1 MPHLR
6 PTAIAG
12 LLLLIPAA
20 GALSSCGF
28 HYPTDRVNTIS
39 AGVNDRGGAM
49 DALGIRVLASAQG
62 KGRLIGALSNN
73 TPDTAS
79 LDSVTSSAPIQ
90 AGKFKSVDVQG
101 SGTVNLADDADV
113 SLTGDFTAGDVVPL
127 ELHFSTGQ
135 TISLRVPVVK
145 NCYQYTAVPTPSPQG
160 GKSGGSQNPSGSMS
174 PSAESST
181 TGGEATGDATFNCS
195 DQAPTPG
202 DGEH

>member
-39 AGVNDRGGAM
+39 AGVNDRGGDM
-49 DALGIRVLASAQG
+49 DALGIRVLASAKGQ
-62 KGRLIGALSNN
+62 GRLIGALSNS
-73 TPDTAS
+73 TTDTAS
-79 LDSVTSSAPIQ
+79 LDSISSSASIQ
-90 AGKFKSVDVQG
+90 ADKFKPVEVAG
-101 SGTVNLADDADV
+101 RGTVNLADDSDV
-113 SLTGDFTAGDVVPL
+113 QLTGDFTAGDVIPL
-127 ELHFSTGQ
+127 ELSFSTGQ

-145 NCYQYTAVPTPSPQG
+145 DCYQYTAVPTPTPQG
-160 GKSGGSQNPSGSMS
+160 GKSKSSES
-174 PSAESST
+174 PSAST
-181 TGGEATGDATFNCS
+181 DGAAAEAGGSETGGDATFNCS

-202 DGEH
+202 SGEH

>member
-39 AGVNDRGGAM
+39 AGVNDRGGDM
-49 DALGIRVLASAQG
+49 DALGIRVLATAKG
-62 KGRLIGALSNN
+62 EGRLIGALSNSTN
-73 TPDTAS
+73 DTAS
-79 LDSVTSSAPIQ
+79 LDAVSSSAAIQ
-90 AGKFKSVDVQG
+90 AGKFKAVEVNG
-101 SGTVNLADDADV
+101 GGTVNLADAADV
-113 SLTGDFTAGDVVPL
+113 PLTGDFTAGDVIPL
-127 ELHFSTGQ
+127 ELSFSTGQ
-135 TISLRVPVVK
+135 TISLQVPVVK

-160 GKSGGSQNPSGSMS
+160 GKSQGSESAS
-174 PSAESST
+174 PSSTGTESS
-181 TGGEATGDATFNCS
+181 DATFNCS